1 MPKFAVSVNDVVV
14 HQDDSFINA
23 SAVYSR
29 KIMMARQEVGRLA
42 NASVV
47 LTQDDTVLAQ
57 FNVEKAA

>member
-1 MPKFAVSVNDVVV
+1 
-14 HQDDSFINA
+14 
-23 SAVYSR
+23 
-29 KIMMARQEVGRLA
+29 MMARQEVGRLA